1 VEPYLRLTW
10 TDPVTERHG
19 WIVIDRLVGGL
30 AGGGTRLRRGC
41 SLEEVERLAR
51 AMSLK
56 NGTLA
61 IPVGG
66 AKAGV
71 DVDPRDPAAYSTL
84 VRFIRA
90 MRPIFESCM
99 ATGEDMGTSQ
109 DLLTR
114 AFAEVGLDSPL
125 AGALNRS
132 CDRDAVLRHL
142 RAALELADDGIPL
155 VDCVGGLGVAEAAE
169 AALGHLGRPVQG
181 ARVAIQGFGSMGG
194 STARY
199 LARKGACIV
208 AVADVRGCI
217 ANPGGLDVE
226 ALLRGRD
233 LHGEIDRGALSP
245 GDRQLAADDW
255 LAVPADV
262 LVPAAV
268 ADAIHEGN
276 CELVGAR
283 LVVEAANIPTT
294 GGATRRLEERGVL
307 VVPDFVANGGTNGWF
322 WWVLLGT
329 IEPTAESTFTQV
341 RTAMREA
348 VGAVMERSRERHL
361 PVREA
366 AEQIALDRLDGMAN
380 GSTP

>member
-10 TDPVTERHG
+10 TDTDTGRHG
-19 WIVIDRLVGGL
+19 WIVIDRLVEGL

-71 DVDPRDPAAYSTL
+71 DVDPHDPGAFPTL

-90 MRPIFESCM
+90 MRPIFETYM

-109 DLLTR
+109 DLLVR
-114 AFAEVGLDSPL
+114 AFADAGLSSPL
-125 AGALNRS
+125 IGALNHS
-132 CDRDAVLRHL
+132 SDRATAMSNLE
-142 RAALELADDGIPL
+142 AALALADDGIPL
-155 VDCVGGLGVAEAAE
+155 VDCVGGLGVAEATE
-169 AALGHLGRPVQG
+169 AALSHLGRPVQG

-208 AVADVRGCI
+208 AVADVKGCV

-233 LHGEIDRGALSP
+233 EHGEIDRAALRP
-245 GDRQLAADDW
+245 GDQQLPAGDW
-255 LAVPADV
+255 LVVPADV

-268 ADAIHEGN
+268 ADAIHVGN
-276 CELVGAR
+276 CELVQAR

-294 GGATRRLEERGVL
+294 DGAIRRLAERGVL
-307 VVPDFVANGGTNGWF
+307 VIPDFVANGGTNGWF
-322 WWVLLGT
+322 WWVLLG
-329 IEPTAESTFTQV
+329 IVEPTAESAFTHV
-341 RTAMREA
+341 RTVMRQA
-348 VGAVMERSRERHL
+348 VGAVLERAHDREV

-366 AEQIALDRLDGMAN
+366 AEQIAFYRLDQMAN
-380 GSTP
+380 TSTA

>member
-10 TDPVTERHG
+10 TDPVTERQG
-19 WIVIDRLVGGL
+19 WIVIDRLVAGL

-71 DVDPRDPAAYSTL
+71 DVDPHDPAAYPTL
-84 VRFIRA
+84 VRFIGA
-90 MRPIFESCM
+90 MRPIFEAYM

-114 AFAEVGLDSPL
+114 AFAEAGLDSPL
-125 AGALNRS
+125 AGALNHNP
-132 CDRDAVLRHL
+132 DRDAAMSNL
-142 RAALELADDGIPL
+142 RAALALADDGIPL
-155 VDCVGGLGVAEAAE
+155 VDCVGGLGVAEATE
-169 AALGHLGRPVQG
+169 AALSHLGRPVQG

-208 AVADVRGCI
+208 AVTDVKGCV

-233 LHGEIDRGALSP
+233 EHGEIDRAGLSP
-245 GDRQLAADDW
+245 DDRQVAADDW

-268 ADAIHEGN
+268 ADAIHVGN
-276 CELVGAR
+276 SERIGAR

-294 GGATRRLEERGVL
+294 EGATRRLAERGVL
-307 VVPDFVANGGTNGWF
+307 VIPDFVANGGTNGWF
-322 WWVLLGT
+322 WWVLLRI
-329 IEPTAESTFTQV
+329 IEPTMESTFTHV
-341 RTAMREA
+341 RKAMRQA
-348 VGAVMERSRERHL
+348 VGAVLERAHERDL

-366 AEQIALDRLDGMAN
+366 AEQIAFDRLDEMA
-380 GSTP
+380 GSPT

>member
-1 VEPYLRLTW
+1 
-10 TDPVTERHG
+10 
-19 WIVIDRLVGGL
+19 
-30 AGGGTRLRRGC
+30 
-41 SLEEVERLAR
+41 
-51 AMSLK
+51 
-56 NGTLA
+56 
-61 IPVGG
+61 
-66 AKAGV
+66 
-71 DVDPRDPAAYSTL
+71 
-84 VRFIRA
+84 
-90 MRPIFESCM
+90 
-99 ATGEDMGTSQ
+99 
-109 DLLTR
+109 
-114 AFAEVGLDSPL
+114 
-125 AGALNRS
+125 
-132 CDRDAVLRHL
+132 
-142 RAALELADDGIPL
+142 
-155 VDCVGGLGVAEAAE
+155 
-169 AALGHLGRPVQG
+169 
-181 ARVAIQGFGSMGG
+181 MGG

-208 AVADVRGCI
+208 AVADVRGCV

-233 LHGEIDRGALSP
+233 EHGEIDRDALSP
-245 GDRQLAADDW
+245 DDRQLAADDW
-255 LAVPADV
+255 LVVPADV

-276 CELVGAR
+276 CELAGAR

-294 GGATRRLEERGVL
+294 DGATRRLEEQGVL

-348 VGAVMERSRERHL
+348 VGAVLERARERHL

-366 AEQIALDRLDGMAN
+366 GEQIALDRLDQMAS

>member
-1 VEPYLRLTW
+1 
-10 TDPVTERHG
+10 
-19 WIVIDRLVGGL
+19 
-30 AGGGTRLRRGC
+30 
-41 SLEEVERLAR
+41 
-51 AMSLK
+51 MSLK

-71 DVDPRDPAAYSTL
+71 DVDPHDPAAYSTL

-90 MRPIFESCM
+90 MRPIFETYM

-114 AFAEVGLDSPL
+114 TFAEAGLDSPL

-132 CDRDAVLRHL
+132 SDRDAASNNLRK
-142 RAALELADDGIPL
+142 ALELADDGIPL
-155 VDCVGGLGVAEAAE
+155 VDCVGGLGVAEATE

-208 AVADVRGCI
+208 AVADVRGCV

-233 LHGEIDRGALSP
+233 QHGEIDRDALSP
-245 GDRQLAADDW
+245 DDRQLAADDW
-255 LAVPADV
+255 LVVPADV

-294 GGATRRLEERGVL
+294 DGATRRLEERGVL

-348 VGAVMERSRERHL
+348 VTAVLQRARERHL

-366 AEQIALDRLDGMAN
+366 AEQIALDRLDEMAS
-380 GSTP
+380 GSTRRAGLTSPSASPS